1 MKSYKDTRILVEK
14 VRIVCYSLY
23 NKNKCSPYAHKENKM
38 KENKQ
43 FYIIDKE
50 VLPEVFL
57 KVMEVKN
64 LLETEKMLTV
74 QEATEIVGISRSSF
88 YKYKDS
94 IMPFYEKGRG
104 QTITILIKLKDEA
117 GRLSDLLNDI
127 AGFEVNVLTINQMI
141 PMNGIALINIC
152 MQTQNMKMEIGEF
165 LEHIQSVTGVQS
177 VKLLARE

>member
-1 MKSYKDTRILVEK
+1 MKQ
-14 VRIVCYSLY
+14 
-23 NKNKCSPYAHKENKM
+23 
-38 KENKQ
+38 NKQ

-57 KVMEVKN
+57 KVMEVKS

-74 QEATEIVGISRSSF
+74 QEATERVGISRSSF

-127 AGFEVNVLTINQMI
+127 ADLGANVLTINQMI

-152 MQTQNMKMEIGEF
+152 MQTQNMKIGEGE
-165 LEHIQSVTGVQS
+165 LIERLQGVKGVQS

>member
-1 MKSYKDTRILVEK
+1 MKQ
-14 VRIVCYSLY
+14 
-23 NKNKCSPYAHKENKM
+23 
-38 KENKQ
+38 NKQ

-57 KVMEVKN
+57 KVMDVKN
-64 LLETEKMLTV
+64 LLEIEKAMTV
-74 QEATEIVGISRSSF
+74 QEATEKIGISRSSF

-104 QTITILIKLKDEA
+104 QTITILIRLKDEA
-117 GRLSDLLNDI
+117 GRLSELLNYI
-127 AGFEVNVLTINQMI
+127 ASLGGNILTINQMI

-152 MQTQNMKMEIGEF
+152 METQNVKMELGAFIDK
-165 LEHIQSVTGVQS
+165 LEGIQGVQK